1 MSKFKVTLD
10 KESALLSRM
19 SALEIREE
27 ELLEKFIRG
36 SGPGGQ
42 KINKTSSTVYI
53 FHEPSGIEVK
63 CQRTRSQSLNRY
75 YARVSLCDQIEE
87 RILGEKS
94 KKEQEREKLRRQKR
108 KRSKRAKEKILKDK
122 KKQSEKLAGR
132 KVDQ

>member
-1 MSKFKVTLD
+1 VSKFKVTLD